1 MCDQLSKTTDQP
13 PTIDSV
19 STAPNYF
26 SLGCLEFSFHLLRS
40 QHPTL
45 ALAVQNLIAKARLN
59 PINNSREKVLLIKLE
74 VQLVSN
80 IVSALSNIAELVAN
94 TNDRNKEEKVAIHQV
109 LLDWLL
115 YAQTF
120 LNEMNALTI
129 SDEE

>member
-1 MCDQLSKTTDQP
+1 M
-13 PTIDSV
+13 
-19 STAPNYF
+19 
-26 SLGCLEFSFHLLRS
+26 
-40 QHPTL
+40 
-45 ALAVQNLIAKARLN
+45 
-59 PINNSREKVLLIKLE
+59 LLIKLE